1 MDIPQMYTFHEGVDN
16 GHNIAFPFGNFNGN
30 SSTNWNQFPPAGST
44 MGNYG
49 TTTSGVS
56 YPRSSTAGSHS
67 IKNMLATANHH
78 KLLGSGNQVYCAL
91 YELYVGLKTHYKV
104 QKELLSEL
112 KGELTT
118 LRRQVLE
125 QPTKSRKEHPG
136 SDCNSQNKPLTRNLD
151 IPSTPPVRQRKDYP
165 DVPFWTKVEWDA
177 LVEHKKLANKTPAWN
192 AFLTDKE
199 DAKLTFNSLYFRHV
213 DPSSWSKKTDVAT
226 AYFYNT
232 ITAKDP
238 EFQLCKGN
246 WKIQTWA
253 TERYPDWAKNV
264 RKPGGLKCAVPSIV
278 TVGQKRPGPPLQHDT
293 KSLKKPR
300 PTSKRKSQHN
310 TPPLRAPVTN
320 TATQDPITIDNES
333 DEESIYVPKRKATS
347 SLESEDNA
355 PPLSRTASPL
365 CKPVCTDPM
374 LTVAASGSSLSP
386 SPLPQSTT
394 LGAPT
399 SRQQGHQVLTAEAT
413 VQSQVNPTPVLTDQL
428 PTPPRLPSP
437 PMVFVQLSNQPAPLT
452 SSNSTKNP
460 GPGVQQSMNPLYEDR
475 ADLVVPK
482 AVIELPK
489 TASPPQTSDAIV
501 KSRPVKKK
509 LVPLET
515 LLTPCNFYMRDY
527 LNEYPDAS
535 PDNFCRA
542 WADLPK
548 LHPAALRAY
557 ETRSKE
563 LKAAAKAAPSSLVIM
578 QATAKDD
585 FWY

>member
-1 MDIPQMYTFHEGVDN
+1 MDIPQMYTFHKGVDN
-16 GHNIAFPFGNFNGN
+16 GHNITFPFGNFNGN
-30 SSTNWNQFPPAGST
+30 SSTDWNQFPPAGST

-49 TTTSGVS
+49 ATTSGVS
-56 YPRSSTAGSHS
+56 YTRSSTAGSHS
-67 IKNMLATANHH
+67 IENMLATANHH
-78 KLLGSGNQVYCAL
+78 KLLGSGNQAYCAL
-91 YELYVGLKTHYKV
+91 YELFKRRSCL
-104 QKELLSEL
+104 L

-136 SDCNSQNKPLTRNLD
+136 SDFNSQNKPLTRNLD
-151 IPSTPPVRQRKDYP
+151 IPSTPPVCQRKDYP
-165 DVPFWTKVEWDA
+165 DVPFWTKAEWDA

-199 DAKLTFNSLYFRHV
+199 GNVSTKNRFNEIWADAKLAFNSLYFRCV
-213 DPSSWSKKTDVAT
+213 DPSSWSKKTDVAA

-232 ITAKDP
+232 ITVKYP
-238 EFQLCKGN
+238 EFQLCEGN

-300 PTSKRKSQHN
+300 PTSKRESQHD

-320 TATQDPITIDNES
+320 TATQDPITIDDKS
-333 DEESIYVPKRKATS
+333 DEESIYVPKGKAIS

-365 CKPVCTDPM
+365 CEPVCTDPM

-399 SRQQGHQVLTAEAT
+399 SCQQGHQVLTAEAT
-413 VQSQVNPTPVLTDQL
+413 IQSQVNPAPVSTDQL

-437 PMVFVQLSNQPAPLT
+437 PTAFVQLSNQPAPLT

-460 GPGVQQSMNPLYEDR
+460 GPGVQQSMRPVRNQR
-475 ADLVVPK
+475 

-489 TASPPQTSDAIV
+489 TASPLQTSDAMV
-501 KSRPVKKK
+501 KSRPVKKM
-509 LVPLET
+509 LVPSET
-515 LLTPCNFYMRDY
+515 LLTPRNFYMHDY
-527 LNEYPDAS
+527 LKEYPDAS
-535 PDNFCRA
+535 PDDFRQA

-548 LHPAALRAY
+548 LDPAAL
-557 ETRSKE
+557 
-563 LKAAAKAAPSSLVIM
+563 
-578 QATAKDD
+578 
-585 FWY
+585 W